1 MARNTTRTVFKT
13 GVASDE
19 VFKVESHGIDRIPLA
34 DRHGHPSELFWVWL
48 GGNIVYTYVIFGA
61 LLVSFG
67 LPFWGALVAAVVG
80 NLFYVMVGIG
90 SVSGPPAGAPTL
102 VIARSIFGRRGNLP
116 LSLLQWFTGVGFE
129 AVNAVI
135 GSLALLQLAVI
146 LGIPA
151 TSAVKAVC
159 LGLLIAVTLA
169 VAALGHATLVIAQRV
184 FSILLGAATIGVG
197 AVVLTRA
204 HLGIDPALGAPTQ
217 GGAWLLAI
225 FLVATGPISY
235 MGVTADYTRYM
246 APEVSSRKIVLW
258 TALGGF
264 IPSFVLTAVGA
275 AAATAADM
283 SDPVAG
289 LIKIIPTWLGVIYAL
304 LIVGGTLTNNFIN
317 LYSSGLG
324 LQVLGLRVARA
335 KTIFIDA
342 AVTSVAAAY
351 ALFVSDFTASLLNL
365 LSLMILWIGPWS
377 AIYLINILLKRNE
390 YNSGAL
396 YQERGGSYWYWH
408 GWSIAGLIALAIG
421 VVSAAMFANAPLYK
435 GPFVHLIGG
444 GDASVFVGMLVAGL
458 VYYGLALVRRRR
470 LEYASSD
477 AASIL
482 QRPAEAR

>member
-1 MARNTTRTVFKT
+1 MPRDTTRTVFKT

-48 GGNIVYTYVIFGA
+48 GSNIVYTYVIFGA
-61 LLVSFG
+61 LLVAFG

-80 NLFYVMVGIG
+80 NLFYIMVGIG
-90 SVSGPPAGAPTL
+90 SASGPLAGAPTL
-102 VIARSIFGRRGNLP
+102 VVARSIFGRRGNLP
-116 LSLLQWFTGVGFE
+116 PSLLQWFTGVGFQ

-135 GSLALLQLAVI
+135 GSLALLQLAII
-146 LGIPA
+146 LGI
-151 TSAVKAVC
+151 SARSTVKAMC
-159 LGLLIAVTLA
+159 LALLMVVTLA
-169 VAALGHATLVIAQRV
+169 VAALGHATLVAAQRV
-184 FSILLGAATIGVG
+184 FSILLGAATIVVGV
-197 AVVLTRA
+197 VVLTKA
-204 HLGIDPALGAPTQ
+204 HLGIHPALGVPTQ
-217 GGAWLLAI
+217 GGAWLLGF

-246 APEVSSRKIVLW
+246 APEVSSGKIVLW

-264 IPSFVLTAVGA
+264 IPAFVLTAVGA
-275 AAATAADM
+275 AAATVTEM

-289 LIKIIPTWLGVIYAL
+289 LIKIIPTWLAIIYAL

-317 LYSSGLG
+317 LYSSGLE
-324 LQVLGLRVARA
+324 LQVLGLRVARS

-342 AVTSVAAAY
+342 ALTSAAAAY
-351 ALFVSDFTASLLNL
+351 ALFVSNFTASLLNL

-377 AIYLINILLKRNE
+377 AIYLINMLLRRNR
-390 YNSGAL
+390 YNIAAL

-408 GWSIAGLIALAIG
+408 GWNIAGLIALAIG

-444 GDASVFVGMLVAGL
+444 GDASVFVGMLVGGL
-458 VYYGLALVRRRR
+458 VYYGLALVHRRR
-470 LEYASSD
+470 LEYASSN
-477 AASIL
+477 AAGI
-482 QRPAEAR
+482 